1 MKSPWYNEKMNL
13 NKHLVIVG
21 AGHAHL
27 MVLARCDE
35 YVKRGHQVM
44 VVSPSPY
51 HYYSGMGSGMLA
63 GFYRPQ
69 DIRFNI
75 RKLVESRGATFIDD
89 AVVAVDFN
97 KRTLRLSRGG
107 EIVYDVASF
116 NIGSTVA
123 LERLSVARQNVFP
136 VKPITNLMKARHYI
150 IGLPSDKTP
159 DILVIGGGSSGLEI
173 AGNAW
178 KLVNSL
184 GRTGRITIVSGR
196 RLLNGLPDKAYRLA
210 RASLEERGIAVLNG
224 VSASAIEDASVRLST
239 GKSLDFDVCF
249 VATGVEPPPLF
260 KESGLPSGETGGLL
274 INENLQ
280 SIAHPELFCGGD
292 CADLIGRPLAKI
304 GVYAVRESQIL
315 FHNILAV
322 LGNRPLKIFRPQKRF
337 LLIFNLGDDT
347 GLFLRGNVIWRGKM
361 ALRLKK
367 YIDRK
372 FMRTY
377 QLSGECSEIE

>member
-1 MKSPWYNEKMNL
+1 M

-27 MVLARCDE
+27 MVLARCDV
-35 YVKRGHQVM
+35 YLKRGHHVT

-51 HYYSGMGSGMLA
+51 HYYSGMGPGMLS
-63 GFYRPQ
+63 GLYKPQ
-69 DIRFNI
+69 DIRFHV

-89 AVVAVDFN
+89 AVVSVDFN

-107 EIVYDVASF
+107 EVAYDVASF

-123 LERLSVARQNVFP
+123 LERLSVATQNIFP

-150 IGLPSDKTP
+150 TRLISDETP

-178 KLVNSL
+178 KLVNGL
-184 GRTGRITIVSGR
+184 GRTARITIVPGR
-196 RLLNGLPDKAYRLA
+196 RLLNGFPDKAYRLA
-210 RASLEERGIAVLNG
+210 SASLEERGIAVLNG
-224 VSASAIEDASVRLST
+224 VSVSAIEDGAVRLST
-239 GKSLDFDVCF
+239 GKSMAFDVCF

-260 KESGLPSGETGGLL
+260 KESGLPSGKTGGLL
-274 INENLQ
+274 VNAHLQ

-292 CADLIGRPLAKI
+292 CADLIDRPLAKI
-304 GVYAVRESQIL
+304 GVYAVRENLIL
-315 FHNILAV
+315 FHNILAT
-322 LGNRPLKIFRPQKRF
+322 LENWPLKIFRPQKQF
-337 LLIFNLGDDT
+337 LLIFNLGDGT
-347 GLFLRGNVIWRGKM
+347 GLLLRGDVIWRGRI
-361 ALRLKK
+361 ALRLN

-377 QLSGECSEIE
+377 QLSGEQSEVE